1 MNFKLA
7 GRVYFDTTDTTTKR
21 ALEVQL
27 HSDTQGWLGQALTN
41 SKGEFTILTNVKE
54 DDIHDSYL
62 PLRLKIFRGNA
73 EVYNKVTGA
82 DSSVPVSVF
91 VENVV
96 YDNAVKDNL
105 QEPEDA
111 YTLLKGKVTLG
122 AFTIMAAPR
131 AGVKVTVV
139 QVLYKTEKVLQETYL
154 SRNGYFEFKIP
165 LKNTSLDIVSEAG
178 DMVGVWDPCISNLK
192 IRLTDEGSSS
202 VLYSGDVFN
211 LSEDVMESDIHLT
224 DPGTFSFFYSDYE
237 TTLNY
242 IYNVT
247 GMTEGD
253 IEQLDVVAEADNL
266 RSLVNSSRKYN
277 GNIQVLLESVRLYNT
292 YNLQKLQLVYGLLRT
307 RDTTLTSLYF
317 ADETEYHDA
326 VVTAVDGHVID
337 NMGPEISYDVLLQMK
352 TAVAT
357 DAPLDRTHTLVDF
370 ITLFTAGD
378 TMLAFNF
385 LDFALNAVE
394 DTPDDMFW
402 TKAADAFPDLP
413 VADMQYGFQLM
424 ALTGLQYDITQALFN
439 DPSMKPF
446 LMEMPD
452 WLTLINSF
460 GTDDEPAIS
469 SVFLESYPDLDL
481 TAQKELYAQL
491 LTNTSRSI
499 FFMQAIKAL
508 LEDGTGGAGDVL
520 HSVPAVLDFL
530 TENPDYDVRLT
541 SIWDYINEQPEGTA
555 DISDDLRDDISVI
568 QNLSRLVGAF
578 PDVVIRLIG
587 AGFRSSAD
595 LARVEREDFME
606 QYGTLFHNTES
617 AAVFYDRAVQAN
629 HMVQDIAL
637 QYQPNQYYNVLQ
649 STDPGMWNDAGP
661 AMLRAV
667 SATTPRAYP
676 TYTSLFGSADTCNCS
691 DCTSLMSPAAYFNDC
706 LSFLQK
712 NIRVGS
718 QPAAFTELMRRR
730 GDLQHIELS
739 CKNSHTVMPYIDL
752 VNEQLELLVLKERQR
767 GQPSL
772 FVPDSFQTT
781 LSSAE
786 LNAYPEHTY
795 KDSNNA
801 YQTYTDYK
809 LVYDDVLNKVYFPVR
824 LPFSLPL
831 AEFRTYAGQNGY
843 SRYELMQAFR
853 PADYATA
860 PQERIN
866 RYNLASEHIRISQM
880 EADIITQNPNPLLT
894 GDVWRYYGLSTATNW
909 QNVLSEDLGYL
920 TRTLDITYIRF
931 LECMTTQFL
940 NPVIN
945 PVTGQRKFAIVAKPG
960 KPADTCIVDDLM
972 IACNVASPLVEL
984 AALYDRLHR
993 MVRLSR
999 AGYASVYEVDKI
1011 LTALGASD
1019 LDVSSYI
1026 AVNDVKRLV
1035 VTAGLQPGRFM
1046 GYFSPLNTT
1055 VYTDFNND
1063 AQQALA
1069 TDYAGVYLNKAII
1082 NPVSD
1087 SFMDPQALIG
1097 SYESN
1102 KDYIIAANS
1111 ISEQDLYAI
1120 LGHMSVAPAAAME
1133 LDMLS
1138 RITALADI
1146 ARVSRISVISLM
1158 ALMGIWDTGTV
1169 ISGTAVQ
1176 QLAEAAD
1183 LMRLLATFKISRF
1196 SLEELQYL
1204 LLNTDAGLVYK
1215 PLDADIRLFYETLRS
1230 NLKNNLESAGG
1241 DQTVL
1246 RTLVTQLWS
1255 GAMGLNFQ
1263 FAGWLL
1269 EDILSVDNGTTP
1281 LVDSLILP
1289 EFINSDN
1296 DIIPSESIPAYS
1308 YAKLYEAYRRSYK
1321 MAYMA
1326 GKLRLE
1332 FEEWQQLTDN
1342 AARLD
1347 VLALS
1352 ELDDA
1357 PVPDTADAWHRLAY
1371 LEDWVRV
1378 KNLLALRKEEFISL
1392 FLAATGRDEEAQL
1405 KDKNYLLQLLS
1416 VLANWDAEVLEYL
1429 LGDDM
1434 QDGILQYVFD
1444 NTTPA
1449 NNGYRHASW
1458 ILRTQAIIT
1467 MAGKLGMQPATVY
1480 PGLLPS
1486 ITMDNATAMRLAAK
1500 ARYDEAE
1507 WTDSI
1512 ARPLQNSLRQQQ
1524 RDALTAYV
1532 LARPGIVPNN
1542 SIMPWETENDLFAF
1556 LLMDVEMESCMQTS
1570 RIKQAISSVQLFID
1584 RILLQLEYTV
1594 PGNVLIPIAEG
1605 TRTQWQTW
1613 RKWYRIWEANRKIF
1627 FYPENWIEPELRDD
1641 KTPIFK
1647 KFEDALKENEINK
1660 ENVETFFKDYL
1671 YNLDQV
1677 ARLEP
1682 VSCYHDTEDGRD
1694 IMHVFARTGSEPHIY
1709 FYRKLENN
1717 AWTPW
1722 EEIGSDIKGNIITPT
1737 IWNGRLFIFWITGN
1751 SKGCTETTITRMKSR
1766 QSNYSSNVW
1775 VNKVLEKGRYGSDN
1789 DESAY
1794 KIWQLRLNWIEKTTE
1809 GWGGMETSEEVMDL
1823 DITKI
1828 KIDNNAANIMERT
1841 NAFTVFDW
1849 LSKNRSIG
1857 VDDIFLSRLY
1867 LIVKCNNTDNFKN
1880 KDSRIF
1886 NVVFAAGLDELG
1898 IGLASF
1904 VWNFNN
1910 NEKPVVVRDTN
1921 YLHTVVAP
1929 YKTHFYN
1936 HKFMSLSKE
1945 NRQLFVD
1952 SSRRQ
1957 SFGHFLYEIYDDNT
1971 NLFSNDFLMLPNNVR
1986 NVSKVILRSGLG
1998 DYEIAAKSPQG
2009 NYNSWNADT
2018 PVVPT
2023 YNNFF
2028 YSDFRNVFFVRR
2040 ERGNSYQVYTTS
2052 VTTTV
2057 KTSQPKTVTLTG
2069 VLQTT
2074 GKVYTRNTDG
2084 MLGAPVSGT
2093 APLSVLSG
2101 GAAVAASS
2109 GGSQGAYVVAAGSSP
2124 YLNAIPNDY
2133 YRFYT
2138 FYHPEINN
2146 YINAWY
2152 ARGVAGV
2159 LQLSNQRQ
2167 ADYMNF
2173 AINYQ
2178 PTELVHSVLPKDN
2191 VQVLLEEPY
2200 AIYNW
2205 ELFFHVPVTIAQRLS
2220 ENQQFEEAMRWYHYI
2235 FDPTSTTDMAGQPTT
2250 SPKRFWKFYPFY
2262 EVASQPIQTMYD
2274 LVVAIA
2280 NNNNN
2285 ARNQVRTWE
2294 KHPFQPHVIARMRH
2308 MAYMKSVLMKYL
2320 DNLIAWGD
2328 RLFRQD
2334 TIESINEAT
2343 QLYILAA
2350 NLLGRRPNKIPSRV
2364 KKQYESFASL
2374 GTLDSLS
2381 NAWVQIE
2388 SYFTPNAAAAGTN
2401 TPNNNT
2407 PPGAN
2412 LTLYFCLPENQK
2424 LLSYWDTVADRLFK
2438 IRNCMNIDGEERTLA
2453 LFEPP
2458 IDPALL
2464 VRAAAMGMDI
2474 TTVRN
2479 NMNAVKMPHYRF
2491 NIVVQK
2497 ANELAAE
2504 VKALGQSLL
2513 SALEKKDGEALA
2525 LLRSGNEL
2533 KLLDKVTYI
2542 KELQL
2547 QEAQEN
2553 LESVKVTQAITQARY
2568 DYYSS
2573 REKVSE
2579 LENKALLLSREG
2591 AMHQIRQSAI
2601 QAISSTLAAIPQ
2613 FHGQLFASVGIS
2625 FGGQHLH
2632 AALQALSTVEG
2643 IRATAKNN
2651 EASNTATMA
2660 SYERRMD
2667 DWMFQADTA
2676 AKELEQV
2683 ALQLLMAQIRVN
2695 VARRELSNHL
2705 LQMEQSREADAM
2717 MRNKFTNEQL
2727 YNWMASQIS
2736 ATYFQCYQQAYE
2748 WAKKAEQTLFRE
2760 QPLLKAKA
2768 PANGFVKFGYWDSL
2782 RKGLLSGE
2790 SLSFDLKK
2798 METAYMDENE
2808 REMELTK
2815 SWSLALYQP
2824 EELIA
2829 LRTGGSCSLKIDR
2842 LWLDLDYP
2850 GHYLRKIKSVTITIP
2865 SVSGPYTTISAELCL
2880 KKNYLY
2886 NAAGAQLLSPEDTG
2900 DVSPV
2905 NERVFTSRAQNDGG
2919 VFELNFRDE
2928 RYLPFECRGLENS
2941 EWVLRLMEDPL
2952 LRQFD
2957 YSAISDVII
2966 QFNYTARYSSAKET
2980 ATVTQL
2986 RSMLLGT
2993 AATDVPVYFALKQDF
3008 SNEWF
3013 QGFDLAEEAPGG
3025 VGRKFV
3031 LPLQKTRLQFLAQQK
3046 DIRMTKLEL
3055 FGRTKA
3061 LSISSTTRYHIIY
3074 KGNDAVL
3081 LSDTVSRY
3089 SSTSVSQLDFTGPDE
3104 VKVLEFVLYKTE
3116 NGTPVAMSEQ
3126 EWDNIYMVLTY
3137 TMDA

>member
-352 TAVAT
+352 TAIAT

-378 TMLAFNF
+378 TTLAFNF

-555 DISDDLRDDISVI
+555 DISDNLRDDISVI

-781 LSSAE
+781 LSSTE

-880 EADIITQNPNPLLT
+880 EADIITKNPNPLLT

-1019 LDVSSYI
+1019 MDVSSYI

-1087 SFMDPQALIG
+1087 NFMDPQALIG

-1176 QLAEAAD
+1176 QLAEAAN

-1332 FEEWQQLTDN
+1332 FEEWQHLTDN

-1405 KDKNYLLQLLS
+1405 QDKNYLLQLLS

-1458 ILRTQAIIT
+1458 ILRAQAIIT

-1507 WTDSI
+1507 WTGSI

-1570 RIKQAISSVQLFID
+1570 RIKQAISSIQLFID

-1682 VSCYHDTEDGRD
+1682 VSCYYDTEGGRD
-1694 IMHVFARTGSEPHIY
+1694 IMHVFARTGMEPHIY

-1722 EEIGSDIKGNIITPT
+1722 EEIGSDIKGNMIAPLV
-1737 IWNGRLFIFWITGN
+1737 WNGRLFIFWVNGN
-1751 SKGCTETTITRMKSR
+1751 SKGHTPDEIVRAKKSLKFETDTSWIYWMRAFSGYDST
-1766 QSNYSSNVW
+1766 N
-1775 VNKVLEKGRYGSDN
+1775 ET
-1789 DESAY
+1789 AY
-1794 KIWQLRLNWIEKTTE
+1794 KTWQLRLYWIERTTE
-1809 GWGGMETSEEVMDL
+1809 GWTGVEVSDDVMEIDMVKVRIQPQQVARMRNASDEYVAWLTENYELGIDEVFF
-1823 DITKI
+1823 K
-1828 KIDNNAANIMERT
+1828 
-1841 NAFTVFDW
+1841 
-1849 LSKNRSIG
+1849 
-1857 VDDIFLSRLY
+1857 RLY
-1867 LIVKCNNTDNFKN
+1867 LNIQTDQRRNNVNVN
-1880 KDSRIF
+1880 SRVF
-1886 NVVFAAGLDELG
+1886 NVMFAPFDDEQA
-1898 IGLASF
+1898 IGVRSF
-1904 VWNFNN
+1904 TWNFNN
-1910 NEKPVVVRDTN
+1910 NEKPTVIRSDDRDLFNRSTDVMIAAKG
-1921 YLHTVVAP
+1921 TRF
-1929 YKTHFYN
+1929 TR
-1936 HKFMSLSKE
+1936 HKFQSVFKVNKILQSDSDRY
-1945 NRQLFVD
+1945 NIVRYLVYNAFDIVD
-1952 SSRRQ
+1952 R
-1957 SFGHFLYEIYDDNT
+1957 GIYT
-1971 NLFSNDFLMLPNNVR
+1971 R
-1986 NVSKVILRSGLG
+1986 NVSDPILKNALG
-1998 DYEIAAKSPQG
+1998 DFEVIARAVRSASF
-2009 NYNSWNADT
+2009 NYYFDG
-2018 PVVPT
+2018 PVKAT
-2023 YNNFF
+2023 KDIFF
-2028 YSDFRNVFFVRR
+2028 YQDFRNVFFVRK
-2040 ERGNSYQVYTTS
+2040 EDGQAYKPYTTS
-2052 VTTTV
+2052 VSTTLT
-2057 KTSQPKTVTLTG
+2057 TSQPKTVTLSG

-2074 GKVYTRNTDG
+2074 GKVYTRSSDG

-2101 GAAVAASS
+2101 GAAVAASG
-2109 GGSQGAYVVAAGSSP
+2109 GGSQPSYMVSAGSSP
-2124 YLNAIPNDY
+2124 YMGAIPTYY

-2146 YINAWY
+2146 YINAWH
-2152 ARGVAGV
+2152 AGGVAGV
-2159 LQLSNQRQ
+2159 LKLSNQRQ

-2173 AINYQ
+2173 AGNYQ
-2178 PTELVHSVLPKDN
+2178 PTSLVHSILPKDN

-2262 EVASQPIQTMYD
+2262 DVASQPIQTMYD

-2573 REKVSE
+2573 REKVSG
-2579 LENKALLLSREG
+2579 LENKALLLSMEAAG
-2591 AMHQIRQSAI
+2591 FNIKQSAI
-2601 QAISSTLAAIPQ
+2601 QSIAGSFAIVPQ
-2613 FHGQLFASVGIS
+2613 FHSQVVAAVGAS
-2625 FGGQHLH
+2625 FGGQQLG
-2632 AALQALSTVEG
+2632 AAMQTLSTVAG
-2643 IRATAKNN
+2643 IMAIMKST
-2651 EASNTATMA
+2651 EASNTGTMA

-2683 ALQLLMAQIRVN
+2683 ELQLLMAQIRVN

-2705 LQMEQSREADAM
+2705 LQLEQSREADAM

-2829 LRTGGSCSLKIDR
+2829 LRTGGNCSLKIDR

-3046 DIRMTKLEL
+3046 DIKMTKLEL
-3055 FGRTKA
+3055 SGRTKA

-3081 LSDTVSRY
+3081 LSDTVSLY

-3116 NGTPVAMSEQ
+3116 NGTPVAMSEH